1 MQKPKIP
8 SGHPMNNPI
17 RAAEQD
23 GHGLNESY
31 KLPAPNASGKNES
44 YMHPHV
50 GGALLEVPKLSAKQN
65 KPAGPVRVG
74 KNTF

>member
-1 MQKPKIP
+1 
-8 SGHPMNNPI
+8 MNNPF

-31 KLPAPNASGKNES
+31 KMPSPNSGGKNES
-44 YMHPHV
+44 YMHPQV
-50 GGALLEVPKLSAKQN
+50 GGALVEVPKLSAKQN
-65 KPAGPVRVG
+65 KPAGPVKTG